1 MKNFKWKWQD
11 TVIVIMGLGLLGYA
25 LINYSSLPDQLPMH
39 YGVSGEAD
47 RYWSKGS
54 AILLMSIL
62 SLVIPISLQFIRW
75 IDPRKANYE
84 KFENAFAMTRLA
96 VALVLD
102 FVFAMILIEGLNSGI
117 AAGRMALGAVGIL
130 FIIIGNYMPQV
141 KNNYFIGIRTP
152 WTLDSPEVWVKTHR
166 LAGKL
171 WVIAGFLILLSVFL
185 LDGTRHII
193 AIIAVVV
200 LSTVI
205 PAVYSWLLAQRLKS

>member
-54 AILLMSIL
+54 AIFFMGIF
-62 SLVIPISLQFIRW
+62 SLVLPLFLQFTRL
-75 IDPRKANYE
+75 IDPKKQNYE

-102 FVFAMILIEGLNSGI
+102 FVFAMTLIEGANKNFN
-117 AAGRMALGAVGIL
+117 AGNVVLGAIGLL
-130 FIIIGNYMPQV
+130 FVVIGNYMPQV
-141 KNNYFIGIRTP
+141 KDNYFVGIRTP
-152 WTLDSPEVWVKTHR
+152 WTLDNPEVWRKTHR
-166 LAGKL
+166 FSGTL
-171 WVIAGFLILLSVFL
+171 WVIAGLLMILSAFL
-185 LDGTRHII
+185 LDGTWHSTVII
-193 AIIAVVV
+193 SVVV
-200 LSTVI
+200 LSSVV
-205 PAVYSWLLAQRLKS
+205 PVVYSWLLAQRLKS